1 MRVFKLNNQ
10 CIMST
15 KSHNRTIEYS
25 YLIYVYCL
33 LLIFSFSG
41 CKKFL
46 DVKQSTNTN
55 TNPHSVADFEQILNN
70 ASLASPNYLIADLMS
85 DDIVLT
91 DNLWSTYSNS
101 FYIKAYQ
108 WWPTI
113 WDAAETDP
121 MYNNAY
127 QMILQCNII
136 LSRLPSAPDGT
147 PAQKNLIRAQAKI
160 NRAYYYFQLA
170 NLYGKGYDAATA
182 AKDLAVPMVLSPD
195 ASLLPARS
203 TVQQVYA
210 LILQDLQDAVKTVEL
225 PDFGTDVIHPGRAA
239 GLALLARVYLF
250 MSNYTQA
257 MSSADAALQIKNTLL
272 DYNNF
277 IHTNGI
283 DPSAGVKNKPL
294 TLQDETNNPE
304 SILARISEDFSF
316 YSIFYTTPSISN
328 ELRTLYGSTDLRFV
342 YNFVPGTQNTAPT
355 YFVYTDLKSGM
366 VFNYGIGVPEMYLI
380 KAECLARQ
388 GDTGAAL
395 AQLELIRK
403 ARYRPA
409 DYVPLATTGSEE
421 VLRRVLEERRKELFL
436 HGGLRLFDLKRLN
449 IDPRFRKDIVRLSTD
464 DGHTIARLEPGSPA
478 YLLPFAPQIITANP
492 SIIQNPR

>member
-1 MRVFKLNNQ
+1 
-10 CIMST
+10 MSIHSR
-15 KSHNRTIEYS
+15 KRTIEYS
-25 YLIYVYCL
+25 HLIYVFCL
-33 LLIFSFSG
+33 LLVFSSSS

-55 TNPHSVADFEQILNN
+55 INPHSVADFEQMLNN
-70 ASLASPNYLIADLMS
+70 TALASPNYLIADLMS
-85 DDIVLT
+85 DDIMLT
-91 DNLWSTYSNS
+91 DNLLSTYSNS

-108 WWPTI
+108 WWPTT
-113 WDAAETDP
+113 WDAAENDP

-147 PAQKNLIRAQAKI
+147 SAQKNIIRAQAKI

-170 NLYGKGYDAATA
+170 NLYGKGYDPATA
-182 AKDLAVPMVLSPD
+182 AQDLAVPLVLNPD

-210 LILQDLQDAVKTVEL
+210 LILQDLQDAVNTVEL

-239 GLALLARVYLF
+239 ALALLARVYLF
-250 MSNYTQA
+250 MSSYTQA
-257 MSSADAALQIKNTLL
+257 LSTADAALQIKSTLL

-277 IHTNGI
+277 SHTNGI
-283 DPSAGVKNKPL
+283 DPSGGVKNKPL
-294 TLQDETNNPE
+294 TLKDEMNNPE
-304 SILARISEDFSF
+304 TLLARISEDFSF
-316 YSIFYTTPSISN
+316 YPIFFTTLSISN
-328 ELRTLYGSTDLRFV
+328 ELMTLYGSTDLRFV
-342 YNFVPGTQNTAPT
+342 YNFVPAPNAAPT
-355 YFVYTDLKSGM
+355 YFGYNDLKFGM
-366 VFNYGIGVPEMYLI
+366 VFNYGIGVPEMLLI

-388 GDTGAAL
+388 GDAGAAL

-403 ARYRPA
+403 FRYKPE
-409 DYVPLATTGSEE
+409 DYFPLANTGTDEA
-421 VLRRVLEERRKELFL
+421 LRRVLEERRKELFL

-449 IDPRFRKDIVRLSTD
+449 LDPRFRKEIVRASND
-464 DGHTIARLEPGSPA
+464 DGHIIARLEPSSSA
-478 YLLPFAPQIITANP
+478 YLLPFAPQIINANP